1 MNEEAEKEKVKDV
14 SPVEEYLNNYKE
26 QKLAEFCV
34 EKDREIGYLMDE
46 NYKLIKEKAEL
57 REKAESYEKVFKN
70 MNNLYAKIR
79 KLSVDDY
86 LRLYHMIYD
95 SINNNSCTYTTCI
108 APYLN
113 DATHSDLATYDRSW

>member
-1 MNEEAEKEKVKDV
+1 MSEEAKKEEIKNV
-14 SPVEEYLNNYKE
+14 SPVEVYLNNYKE

-34 EKDREIGYLMDE
+34 EKDREIGYLREE

-70 MNNLYAKIR
+70 TNNLYAEIR

-86 LRLYHMIYD
+86 LRLYHMISD
-95 SINNNSCTYTTCI
+95 SIHNNSCTYVKSI
-108 APYLN
+108 AKHPN
-113 DATHSDLATYDRSW
+113 DATYDRIW

>member
-1 MNEEAEKEKVKDV
+1 MSEEAKKEEVKDV

-34 EKDREIGYLMDE
+34 KKDREIGYLRDE

-70 MNNLYAKIR
+70 INTLYAEIK

-86 LRLYHMIYD
+86 LRLYHMISD
-95 SINNNSCTYTTCI
+95 SIHNNSCTYVKSI
-108 APYLN
+108 ATHPN
-113 DATHSDLATYDRSW
+113 DATHSDSTGRIW

>member
-1 MNEEAEKEKVKDV
+1 MNEEAKKEEVKDV
-14 SPVEEYLNNYKE
+14 SPVEVYLNNYKE

-34 EKDREIGYLMDE
+34 EKDREIGYLREE

-70 MNNLYAKIR
+70 TNNLYAEIR

-86 LRLYHMIYD
+86 LRLYHMIYN
-95 SINNNSCTYTTCI
+95 SIHNNSCTYVKSI
-108 APYLN
+108 ATHPN
-113 DATHSDLATYDRSW
+113 DATYSDSTARIW

>member
-1 MNEEAEKEKVKDV
+1 MSEEAKKKEVKDV

-34 EKDREIGYLMDE
+34 KKDIEIGYLRDE

-70 MNNLYAKIR
+70 INTLYAEIK

-86 LRLYHMIYD
+86 LRLYHMISD
-95 SINNNSCTYTTCI
+95 SIHNNSCTYV
-108 APYLN
+108 
-113 DATHSDLATYDRSW
+113 